1 MTLTEYFL
9 KNIQKIEKDGS
20 NRFVLILGSGI
31 HKEAFGK
38 SVENSLTSW
47 RKLLESVEPNIKIS
61 SSNYILE
68 FERIV
73 TARALNCGKKYAKI
87 QAHEIEDF
95 IKKEIAGKLSE
106 NQLLAL
112 NNEKQNYPLGIF
124 NPKYVSDVIILNFDL
139 VIESLLLGVENSS
152 GNINRVQNPTNEKY
166 LSARYRTINTINFW
180 HPHGDIHSIKSI
192 ILGIRKYGMLI
203 GEVEKLRRRFKA
215 NELHSKKNYHKTWI
229 DVFMTQPVIIAGA
242 SFSESEW
249 DLWFALVN
257 RMRNFSKNGNK
268 KFHMPIFKMQHD
280 FSQGTDF
287 FEAISESTN
296 QWRTL
301 EELFKN

>member
-1 MTLTEYFL
+1 MDFTEYFL
-9 KNIQKIEKDGS
+9 QNKEKIEKDCR
-20 NRFVLILGSGI
+20 NRFVVILGSGI

-47 RKLLESVEPNIKIS
+47 RKLLELVEPNIKIR

-73 TARALNCGKKYAKI
+73 TARALNCGKKYAKL
-87 QAHEIEDF
+87 QAHEIEDS
-95 IKKEIAGKLSE
+95 IKKEIADKLSE
-106 NQLLAL
+106 HQQLILDSK
-112 NNEKQNYPLGIF
+112 EQNYPIGIF
-124 NPKYVSDVIILNFDL
+124 NPKYVSDVIILNFDM
-139 VIESLLLGVENSS
+139 VIESLLLKVENSS
-152 GNINRVQNPTNEKY
+152 GNINRVKNPTNEKY

-180 HPHGDIHSIKSI
+180 HPHGDVRSIKSI

-203 GEVEKLRRRFKA
+203 GEVEKLRQRFKA
-215 NELHSKKNYHKTWI
+215 NELNPKKNYHKTWI

-257 RMRNFSKNGNK
+257 RMRNFSKNGNR
-268 KFHMPIFKMQHD
+268 KFQMPIFKMQHD
-280 FSQGTDF
+280 FSQGTEF
-287 FEAISESTN
+287 FEAILESTN

-301 EELFKN
+301 EELLNN